1 MKKSVIRP
9 LLATTSLHLIALAAM
24 LLAGATSATAQNY
37 PPVRT
42 DIQLDETLLPILFIN
57 TLGQEIN
64 RDEHISAEMTIVW
77 NDGGLN
83 YSDTLA
89 HPGQHIDYRGHI
101 GIRYRGNSSFSYSAK
116 KPYSIKL
123 LTDSYENGGKKQ
135 KASLLGMGED
145 EDWALLAPYND
156 RSMIRNTLSM
166 TLAEGYLVFIKTR
179 QLIF

>member
-1 MKKSVIRP
+1 MKKRVIRTA
-9 LLATTSLHLIALAAM
+9 LTTTRLHLIALAAM

-42 DIQLDETLLPILFIN
+42 DIQLDETLLPIVFIK

-64 RDEHISAEMTIVW
+64 RDEHISAEMTIIW

-123 LTDSYENGGKKQ
+123 LTDSYEAGRQNWTPRMTEAFRQRHGIRTSG
-135 KASLLGMGED
+135 SSIFPSVNVFTC
-145 EDWALLAPYND
+145 ALCSIVRLNFF
-156 RSMIRNTLSM
+156 IRL
-166 TLAEGYLVFIKTR
+166 F
-179 QLIF
+179 